1 MPSVNLNVLA
11 RTLLRVKEGIEEVWK
26 ETKNHE
32 HEERLRKEME
42 RLEALLRQL
51 EEVILD

>member
-11 RTLLRVKEGIEEVWK
+11 RTLLKVKEGIEVVWS
-26 ETKNHE
+26 ETKNYD
-32 HEERLRKEME
+32 HEERLRKEIE
-42 RLEALLRQL
+42 RLELLLKQL